1 MHIVNDIRT
10 SRGNRLAALYLEQP
24 DARFTIVFS
33 HGNAVC
39 VFLAAMCQGSSP
51 SVRNADIGARDLPLP
66 CPCIHLPCYQVDIG
80 IMAIFM
86 AILCPTLNCSFFAYD
101 YSGYGC
107 SSGKASEKNLYA
119 DITAAVAC
127 AHERCVIAHGTV
139 KATNSS

>member
-33 HGNAVC
+33 HGNAVGQRGW
-39 VFLAAMCQGSSP
+39 VAPGGQPIHSWQTHPALTP
-51 SVRNADIGARDLPLP
+51 SLHPP
-66 CPCIHLPCYQVDIG
+66 TPQCQVDIG

-107 SSGKASEKNLYA
+107 SSGKPSEKNLYA

-127 AHERCVIAHGTV
+127 AHERCVIVHGRGPWIDG
-139 KATNSS
+139 S